1 MKRIKLLKHLKTYG
15 CEFYRE
21 GGRHTIF
28 VNPANDKKSPIPR
41 HTEISDY
48 LAVKICKQLKIPSIK
63 K

>member
-1 MKRIKLLKHLKTYG
+1 MKRTKLLKHLKNHG
-15 CEFYRE
+15 CKFYRE

-28 VNPANDKKSPIPR
+28 VNPENNNKSPIPR

-48 LAVKICKQLKIPSIK
+48 LAVKICKQLEIPSIK